1 MDRGAWWA
9 AVHRVIKR
17 QTLLSDFFLYI
28 EFLFIHKKEERKTER
43 KKETERE
50 TYSMKHE

>member
-28 EFLFIHKKEERKTER
+28 EFLIIHKKEERKTGLR
-43 KKETERE
+43 KRKNDET
-50 TYSMKHE
+50 